1 MFPDIRSRLNIKR
14 AREKEKEL
22 VRNEGTMKDEV
33 VKLSCLYMFVV
44 RE

>member
-1 MFPDIRSRLNIKR
+1 MFPDVRSRLNIKR

-22 VRNEGTMKDEV
+22 FINEGTMKDEV
-33 VKLSCLYMFVV
+33 LELSCLYMFVV